1 MILEKEREEVSVP
14 AQQPAE
20 AIPYE
25 PAPSGAA
32 PRKMIKCPSKTGIN
46 MNKREKRTGEMLTLV
61 IGLAVI
67 LLMAGLVPGSRFG
80 VMEQYRRLSEA
91 QSAYGKV
98 HSQLTACQEQLT
110 DYEQVLAE
118 YRSSSLDGMADSEG
132 KLVTVPRRDVLDLVE
147 DLMMPRGKVL
157 SVEILDDAAEVEMSD
172 MRLDQISEMFAVM
185 EEQPIVQSVELN
197 VASTE
202 ENRAASVLSFS
213 VRIYLRPETEVAE

>member
-67 LLMAGLVPGSRFG
+67 LLMAGLVARFG
-80 VMEQYRRLSEA
+80 VMEQYKRLSEA
-91 QSAYGKV
+91 QSAYGEV
-98 HSQLTACQEQLT
+98 HSQLAACQEKLT
-110 DYEQVLAE
+110 DYELVLTE
-118 YRSSSLDGMADSEG
+118 YRSCSLDGMTEG
-132 KLVTVPRRDVLDLVE
+132 EDQLITVSRQAVLDLVE
-147 DLMMPRGKVL
+147 SIMMPRGKVI
-157 SVEILDDAAEVEMSD
+157 SVNILDDTADVEMSG
-172 MRLDQISEMFAVM
+172 MSLDQISAMFTVM
-185 EEQPIVQSVELN
+185 ESESIVRSVELN
-197 VASTE
+197 MAATE
-202 ENRAASVLSFS
+202 ENTASAQLNFS
-213 VRIYLRPETEVAE
+213 VRIYLGPERAVEE

>member
-1 MILEKEREEVSVP
+1 MDGRDIGTVVLP
-14 AQQPAE
+14 GAQVK
-20 AIPYE
+20 I
-25 PAPSGAA
+25 
-32 PRKMIKCPSKTGIN
+32 
-46 MNKREKRTGEMLTLV
+46 
-61 IGLAVI
+61 
-67 LLMAGLVPGSRFG
+67 F
-80 VMEQYRRLSEA
+80 
-91 QSAYGKV
+91 
-98 HSQLTACQEQLT
+98 LTASAGDRARRRYDELIARGEWVS
-110 DYEQVLAE
+110 YEQVLAE

-202 ENRAASVLSFS
+202 ENRVASVLSFS